1 MDLQHSRAPNSRKSI
16 SFATSLPWY
25 QSELKVP
32 YIQKSLFNGLF
43 GSGPSY
49 SDVRYQTCTLAGSTP
64 GTAIVPGISYSNAL
78 FGVEKTHIW
87 RGVGVLFAFTFFFL
101 AGTLIASELVAF
113 GLGGR
118 TTKFYIKEDK
128 RRKELNDNLQENKA
142 NPQGN
147 GGQDQAQL
155 EIKSK
160 STLTWENLTY
170 DVPTAAGPKRLLN
183 YIDGYVQPGHLT
195 ALMGASG

>member
-1 MDLQHSRAPNSRKSI
+1 M
-16 SFATSLPWY
+16 
-25 QSELKVP
+25 
-32 YIQKSLFNGLF
+32 
-43 GSGPSY
+43 
-49 SDVRYQTCTLAGSTP
+49 
-64 GTAIVPGISYSNAL
+64 

-87 RGVGVLFAFTFFFL
+87 RAVGVLFAFAFFFL
-101 AGTLIASELVAF
+101 AGTLVASELVAF

-118 TTKFYIKEDK
+118 TTKFYIKEDSE
-128 RRKELNDNLQENKA
+128 RKELNDSLQKNRADHSEK
-142 NPQGN
+142 
-147 GGQDQAQL
+147 GGQEQAKL

-183 YIDGYVQPGHLT
+183 EIDGYVEPGHLT

>member
-1 MDLQHSRAPNSRKSI
+1 M
-16 SFATSLPWY
+16 
-25 QSELKVP
+25 
-32 YIQKSLFNGLF
+32 
-43 GSGPSY
+43 
-49 SDVRYQTCTLAGSTP
+49 P
-64 GTAIVPGISYSNAL
+64 GTAYLNAL

-87 RGVGVLFAFTFFFL
+87 RGVGILFAFACFFL

-128 RRKELNDNLQENKA
+128 KRKELNESLRDSRA
-142 NPQGN
+142 NHTEKG
-147 GGQDQAQL
+147 DEEQARL

-160 STLTWENLTY
+160 STITWENLTY

-183 YIDGYVQPGHLT
+183 EIDGYVQPGHLT